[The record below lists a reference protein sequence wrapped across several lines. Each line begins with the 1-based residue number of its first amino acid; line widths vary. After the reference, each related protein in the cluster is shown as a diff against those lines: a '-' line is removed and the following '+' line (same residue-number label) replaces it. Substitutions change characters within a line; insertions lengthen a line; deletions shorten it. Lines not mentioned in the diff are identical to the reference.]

1 MEGKGF
7 FESDGVDQ
15 KSVSSAIDFKR
26 ILFRALRY
34 WYVIVISLLIAG
46 AYAAFKNRYATR
58 IYTVSSS
65 IIFRE
70 TEEAGG
76 GGELLYNNVL
86 VNQYRNYLNEPYII
100 KSYPL
105 IESVIEDLHFQI
117 SFFKKG
123 RFQDSD
129 VYGTVPFD
137 ARLLGNLE
145 NRSGSMTF
153 KMLSEDEYVL
163 HAPDKEEATF
173 RFGDT
178 IRFMGLDMVISL
190 TDNSKSRK
198 EIGDEF
204 TILVQN
210 AKALAPQY
218 VRKLG
223 VSWAEQGAGVI
234 NLTLTGANVTK
245 EIDFLEGLIRR
256 YQQNDLDKK
265 NQTATKTIEFISNEI
280 AMIADSMKIVE
291 GKLERFRNVSQGSE
305 ISSKAEKFYER
316 LEEIEREKAE
326 FLIKENYYKYLLDY
340 LHNGTNVD
348 QVIIP
353 SAMGLTDGVITTL
366 ISELVK
372 MQLDIKVGRELNKEG
387 NPILADK
394 QLRIN
399 EIKKDLV
406 EAVAT
411 LRSTDKVQLNL
422 INKQLKGIESQL
434 HTLPSVEREYI
445 SIKRNYS
452 LMENMYIFLMQKLSE
467 AQISKASNSTDI
479 FVVNPPMQSSG
490 AIYPKVGQNYL
501 IALLVGLLG
510 PMIFFGLAEVLNTRV
525 QSKEDIDKLTS
536 LPFIGGIGHKKS
548 ESNLVVQ
555 QRPRSAISESFR
567 ALRSSLN
574 YFTANQDKKVFLVT
588 SSISGEGKTFTAIN
602 LASVLAMSGKKT
614 LIIGADMRRPKI
626 FSDFNLDNDKGL
638 STYLSG
644 ISSDID
650 ETIRATEYD
659 NLYLMGGGPVPP
671 NPSELLMTSKMDY
684 LIKTLI
690 ERFDF
695 IVIDTPPIALVTDA
709 FLLSSYADHSIF
721 VVRQNFTPRS
731 LLRQMDEHY
740 KSGRLKNISLLLN
753 DIYMTGP
760 GYGYSYGYGY
770 GYNYGYGHK
779 YSAYYS
785 DESAKANGRAANNK
799 KRVK

>member
-1 MEGKGF
+1 
-7 FESDGVDQ
+7 
-15 KSVSSAIDFKR
+15 
-26 ILFRALRY
+26 
-34 WYVIVISLLIAG
+34 
-46 AYAAFKNRYATR
+46 
-58 IYTVSSS
+58 
-65 IIFRE
+65 
-70 TEEAGG
+70 
-76 GGELLYNNVL
+76 
-86 VNQYRNYLNEPYII
+86 
-100 KSYPL
+100 
-105 IESVIEDLHFQI
+105 
-117 SFFKKG
+117 
-123 RFQDSD
+123 
-129 VYGTVPFD
+129 
-137 ARLLGNLE
+137 
-145 NRSGSMTF
+145 
-153 KMLSEDEYVL
+153 
-163 HAPDKEEATF
+163 
-173 RFGDT
+173 
-178 IRFMGLDMVISL
+178 
-190 TDNSKSRK
+190 
-198 EIGDEF
+198 
-204 TILVQN
+204 
-210 AKALAPQY
+210 
-218 VRKLG
+218 
-223 VSWAEQGAGVI
+223 
-234 NLTLTGANVTK
+234 
-245 EIDFLEGLIRR
+245 
-256 YQQNDLDKK
+256 
-265 NQTATKTIEFISNEI
+265 
-280 AMIADSMKIVE
+280 MIADSMKIVE
-291 GKLERFRNVSQGSE
+291 GKLERFRNVSQGSD
-305 ISSKAEKFYER
+305 ISSKAEKFYDR
-316 LEEIEREKAE
+316 LEEIERAKAE

-340 LHNGTNVD
+340 LHNGSNVD

-411 LRSTDKVQLNL
+411 LRSTDRVQLNL
-422 INKQLKGIESQL
+422 INNQLKVIERQL
-434 HTLPSVEREYI
+434 HTLPSVERDYI

-479 FVVNPPMQSSG
+479 FVVNPPRQSTG

-510 PMIFFGLAEVLNTRV
+510 PMIFFALAEVLNTRV

-548 ESNLVVQ
+548 EGNLVVQ
-555 QRPRSAISESFR
+555 QKPRSAISESFR

-671 NPSELLMTSKMDY
+671 NPSELLMTPKMDY
-684 LIKTLI
+684 LIKNLI

-785 DESAKANGRAANNK
+785 DESTRANGSANHK
-799 KRVK
+799 KKTVK